1 MNLEFY
7 GIPKISERDSEY
19 LQWNMNG
26 SYGKEVPFLIQKPEV
41 IAQQSSDNESSSN
54 ISQNNNVASNANA
67 QQNEKSDFDVIV
79 KSITSDLPTV
89 IIGKHD
95 KQDTYINTVK
105 NNKEEAEI
113 ELKKVD
119 GRYYYKYKY
128 LDSSKSYPV
137 DYNGKGVEFS
147 PVSESIIISINSE
160 ARVNADDK
168 SELQL
173 NIVNGTDKIV
183 QVNIMGD
190 DKTNP
195 RVTVAGDSNKVKVT
209 RK

>member
-1 MNLEFY
+1 MAA
-7 GIPKISERDSEY
+7 KRDYYEVLGVSK
-19 LQWNMNG
+19 NA
-26 SYGKEVPFLIQKPEV
+26 KEDEIKKAYRKLAKKYHP
-41 IAQQSSDNESSSN
+41 D
-54 ISQNNNVASNANA
+54 AN
-67 QQNEKSDFDVIV
+67 
-79 KSITSDLPTV
+79 P
-89 IIGKHD
+89 
-95 KQDTYINTVK
+95 

-119 GRYYYKYKY
+119 GKYYYKYKY
-128 LDSSKSYPV
+128 LDSSKSYPA
-137 DYNGKGVEFS
+137 DYNGKGMEFS
-147 PVSESIIISINSE
+147 PISESIIISINSE

-183 QVNIMGD
+183 QVNITGD